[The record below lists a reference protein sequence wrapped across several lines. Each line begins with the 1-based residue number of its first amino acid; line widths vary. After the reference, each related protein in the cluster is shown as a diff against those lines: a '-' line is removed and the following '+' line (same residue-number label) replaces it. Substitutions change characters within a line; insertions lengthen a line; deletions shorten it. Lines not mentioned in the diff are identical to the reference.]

1 MITVKLCR
9 GDKFKK
15 FNFMKTFLPDQS
27 NQVLTPD
34 LAPNEL
40 LKNLERLN
48 TLSAQSRSYAWEIN
62 LNGLFTYMSPVVEIV
77 LGYKPEQLVGK
88 KYFYDILNQRQR
100 ERVKREAFEIIKQHR
115 SLTNFEK
122 VVDRADGTE
131 LWVATNCKPLFDEDG
146 NLRGYMGSDTDISV
160 QKQMQQ
166 KMEEAIQIAENSAKA
181 KETFLTNMSHEIR
194 TPLNVIIGMI
204 REIGKEALTANQK
217 IYLKHAE
224 SSSFHLLSIVNNVLD
239 MSKIEAGE
247 FKLDIKDFSLSA
259 VLSNVKS
266 ILSSRANGKK
276 IDFKVECSDN
286 IAKALRGDSLR
297 LSQVLINLL
306 GNSIKFTDK
315 GSVVLKVNLLSDN
328 SEIQKVSFEVADTG
342 IGMSEE
348 YLKRIF
354 KKFTQEYDASNRA
367 YEGTGLGMSI
377 SKQIIEMM
385 GGQIAINSKKGQG
398 TNISFSIDFPVGIE
412 ENLIVIDKN
421 TRSYDI
427 SGTRVLLVED
437 NEMNR
442 FIARQSL
449 LQAKCILTEAINGKE
464 AIDILRTKQ
473 FDLILMDIQMPEM
486 DGVEATKIIR
496 EELNLKTA
504 IIALTA
510 NAFKHDMDLYMSIG
524 MDDYLIKPYK
534 EEELFAKVEQI
545 VRLRKG
551 NAKGKEL
558 KISNNAEKSD
568 VRHLYSLRQIE
579 VISGGDKKFV
589 ATLIAMFLKL
599 SDETIQLLNE
609 ALESNNI
616 EQIKRLA
623 HKIKPSLDNLEV
635 NDLHNEI
642 RLLEQYNPVTDC
654 PDNLR
659 TVVRLVT
666 RILTEVNSKL
676 RTENF

>member
-1 MITVKLCR
+1 
-9 GDKFKK
+9 
-15 FNFMKTFLPDQS
+15 
-27 NQVLTPD
+27 
-34 LAPNEL
+34 
-40 LKNLERLN
+40 
-48 TLSAQSRSYAWEIN
+48 
-62 LNGLFTYMSPVVEIV
+62 
-77 LGYKPEQLVGK
+77 
-88 KYFYDILNQRQR
+88 
-100 ERVKREAFEIIKQHR
+100 
-115 SLTNFEK
+115 
-122 VVDRADGTE
+122 
-131 LWVATNCKPLFDEDG
+131 
-146 NLRGYMGSDTDISV
+146 MGSDTDISV

-385 GGQIAINSKKGQG
+385 GGQIAINAKKGQG

-676 RTENF
+676 RTENL

>member
-1 MITVKLCR
+1 
-9 GDKFKK
+9 
-15 FNFMKTFLPDQS
+15 MKTFLPDQS

-131 LWVATNCKPLFDEDG
+131 LWVATNCKPLFDDDG

-676 RTENF
+676 RTENL

>member
-1 MITVKLCR
+1 
-9 GDKFKK
+9 
-15 FNFMKTFLPDQS
+15 MKTFLPDQS

-609 ALESNNI
+609 ALESDNI

-676 RTENF
+676 RTENL

>member
-1 MITVKLCR
+1 
-9 GDKFKK
+9 
-15 FNFMKTFLPDQS
+15 
-27 NQVLTPD
+27 
-34 LAPNEL
+34 
-40 LKNLERLN
+40 
-48 TLSAQSRSYAWEIN
+48 
-62 LNGLFTYMSPVVEIV
+62 
-77 LGYKPEQLVGK
+77 
-88 KYFYDILNQRQR
+88 
-100 ERVKREAFEIIKQHR
+100 
-115 SLTNFEK
+115 
-122 VVDRADGTE
+122 
-131 LWVATNCKPLFDEDG
+131 
-146 NLRGYMGSDTDISV
+146 
-160 QKQMQQ
+160 
-166 KMEEAIQIAENSAKA
+166 
-181 KETFLTNMSHEIR
+181 
-194 TPLNVIIGMI
+194 
-204 REIGKEALTANQK
+204 
-217 IYLKHAE
+217 
-224 SSSFHLLSIVNNVLD
+224 
-239 MSKIEAGE
+239 
-247 FKLDIKDFSLSA
+247 
-259 VLSNVKS
+259 
-266 ILSSRANGKK
+266 
-276 IDFKVECSDN
+276 
-286 IAKALRGDSLR
+286 
-297 LSQVLINLL
+297 
-306 GNSIKFTDK
+306 
-315 GSVVLKVNLLSDN
+315 
-328 SEIQKVSFEVADTG
+328 
-342 IGMSEE
+342 
-348 YLKRIF
+348 
-354 KKFTQEYDASNRA
+354 
-367 YEGTGLGMSI
+367 
-377 SKQIIEMM
+377 MM
-385 GGQIAINSKKGQG
+385 GGQIAISSKKGQG

-568 VRHLYSLRQIE
+568 VRHLHSLRQIE

-676 RTENF
+676 RTENL

>member
-1 MITVKLCR
+1 
-9 GDKFKK
+9 
-15 FNFMKTFLPDQS
+15 MKTFLPDQS

-676 RTENF
+676 RTENL

>member
-1 MITVKLCR
+1 
-9 GDKFKK
+9 
-15 FNFMKTFLPDQS
+15 MKTFLPDQS

-166 KMEEAIQIAENSAKA
+166 KMEEAIQIAENSAKV

-676 RTENF
+676 RTENL

>member
-1 MITVKLCR
+1 
-9 GDKFKK
+9 
-15 FNFMKTFLPDQS
+15 MKTFLPDQS

-599 SDETIQLLNE
+599 SDETIELLNE

-676 RTENF
+676 RTENL

>member
-1 MITVKLCR
+1 
-9 GDKFKK
+9 
-15 FNFMKTFLPDQS
+15 MKTFLPDQS

-204 REIGKEALTANQK
+204 REIGKEALTTNQK

-464 AIDILRTKQ
+464 AVDILRSKQ

-599 SDETIQLLNE
+599 SDETIELLNE

-676 RTENF
+676 RTENL

>member
-1 MITVKLCR
+1 
-9 GDKFKK
+9 
-15 FNFMKTFLPDQS
+15 MKTFLPDQS

-510 NAFKHDMDLYMSIG
+510 NAFKHDIDLYMSIG

-676 RTENF
+676 RTENL

>member
-1 MITVKLCR
+1 
-9 GDKFKK
+9 
-15 FNFMKTFLPDQS
+15 MKTFLPDQS

-204 REIGKEALTANQK
+204 REIGKEALTTNQK

-599 SDETIQLLNE
+599 SDETIELLNE

-676 RTENF
+676 RTENL

>member
-1 MITVKLCR
+1 
-9 GDKFKK
+9 
-15 FNFMKTFLPDQS
+15 MKTFLPDQS

-34 LAPNEL
+34 LAPNEH

-676 RTENF
+676 RTENL

>member
-1 MITVKLCR
+1 
-9 GDKFKK
+9 
-15 FNFMKTFLPDQS
+15 MKTFLPDQS

-464 AIDILRTKQ
+464 AVDILRSKQ

-676 RTENF
+676 RTENL